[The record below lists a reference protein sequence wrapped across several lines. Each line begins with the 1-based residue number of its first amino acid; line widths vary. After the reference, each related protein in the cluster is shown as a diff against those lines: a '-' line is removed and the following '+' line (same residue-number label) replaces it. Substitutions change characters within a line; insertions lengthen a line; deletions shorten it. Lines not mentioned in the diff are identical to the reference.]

1 MGVAG
6 KHFPSHAADASNP
19 SDATTPAASTATR
32 PATQPAASHGDERI
46 RKESWFGH
54 LLNRPEF
61 AAISGTVLVFL
72 VFAIGAGH
80 SGMFNLDGVMNWSQV
95 SAYLGI
101 LAVGACLLMIAG
113 EFDLSIGSMIG
124 FAGMMVAIPSVYFH
138 WPIWAAI
145 IFAFVGSMLLGALN
159 GYLVMRTRLPSFI
172 VTLAFLFILRGLT
185 LALSIMVADRT
196 IISGVGD
203 LAQADPVSN
212 FLFHGV
218 ALQGLFTAL
227 AHMGVGTL
235 LDNGKPLVPGIPK
248 VLLWWFAL
256 AAICAFVLA
265 KTRYGNWILAVG
277 GDANAAKNVGVPVK
291 RVKIALFVLTAFCSC
306 LFAVLQV
313 SDIGS
318 AAADR
323 GLQKEFEAIIAAVIG
338 GTLLTGGYG
347 SVIGACFGALIFG
360 VVQIG
365 ITYTDVSSDWFR
377 VFLGVMLLLAVLFNH
392 YVRRRVAQS

>member
-6 KHFPSHAADASNP
+6 KHFPSHAADPSTP
-19 SDATTPAASTATR
+19 SDAAPPAASTA
-32 PATQPAASHGDERI
+32 AQSAAAHGDERV

-61 AAISGTVLVFL
+61 AAISGTVLVFI

-203 LAQADPVSN
+203 LAQADPVTN

-218 ALQGLFTAL
+218 ALQGLFTTL
-227 AHMGVGTL
+227 AQMGIGTL

-347 SVIGACFGALIFG
+347 SVVGACFGALIFG

>member
-1 MGVAG
+1 MGLAG
-6 KHFPSHAADASNP
+6 KHYPPRYPKSSGVVEKDAQ
-19 SDATTPAASTATR
+19 D
-32 PATQPAASHGDERI
+32 DERV
-46 RKESWFGH
+46 RRESWFGH

-61 AAISGTVLVFL
+61 AAISGTVLVF
-72 VFAIGAGH
+72 AIFGFGAGS

-95 SAYLGI
+95 AAYLGL

-124 FAGMMVAIPSVYFH
+124 FSGMMVAIPSVYFH
-138 WPIWAAI
+138 WPISLAI
-145 IFAFVGSMLLGALN
+145 LFAFIASMLLGALN
-159 GYLVMRTRLPSFI
+159 GYIVMKTRLPSFI

-185 LALSIMVADRT
+185 LALSILFADRT
-196 IISGVGD
+196 IVSGVGD
-203 LAQADPVSN
+203 IAQADRITN
-212 FLFHGV
+212 TLFHGV
-218 ALQGLFTAL
+218 AFHGFFTAL
-227 AHMGVGTL
+227 AHMGLLQL
-235 LDNGKPLVPGIPK
+235 LDNGEPLVPGIPK

-256 AAICAFVLA
+256 AAVSAFVLA
-265 KTRYGNWILAVG
+265 KTRYGNWILSVG
-277 GDANAAKNVGVPVK
+277 GDANAAKNVGIPVK
-291 RVKIALFVLTAFCSC
+291 RVKISLFVLTAFCAC

-313 SDIGS
+313 CDIGS

-365 ITYTDVSSDWFR
+365 ITYTNVSSDWFR

-392 YVRRRVAQS
+392 YVRRRVSQAQ